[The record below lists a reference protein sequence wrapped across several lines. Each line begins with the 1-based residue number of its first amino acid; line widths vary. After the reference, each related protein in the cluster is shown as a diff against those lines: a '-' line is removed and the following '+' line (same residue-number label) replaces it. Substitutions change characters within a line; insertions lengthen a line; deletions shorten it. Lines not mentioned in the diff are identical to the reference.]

1 MPLRSENERFGSV
14 SMAYNYY
21 WVILEEFIYWC
32 LCNHVETGLDVAA
45 WLLSM
50 WQFMSPLFLGCTKKT
65 LQNDCFH
72 TNGCGPLTLTKQT
85 WWSLERGRLEIKPI
99 TLVIGGGQV
108 SAMYSGFVSF
118 CPGPSEL
125 LGFWGTFCEPA

>member
-1 MPLRSENERFGSV
+1 MKDLVLYPWHITVIEL
-14 SMAYNYY
+14 Y
-21 WVILEEFIYWC
+21 WKSLSIGASITTLKLALMLQHDFYPC
-32 LCNHVETGLDVAA
+32 GNSC
-45 WLLSM
+45 LLSF
-50 WQFMSPLFLGCTKKT
+50 WAVPKKT

-85 WWSLERGRLEIKPI
+85 WWSLERARLEIKPI